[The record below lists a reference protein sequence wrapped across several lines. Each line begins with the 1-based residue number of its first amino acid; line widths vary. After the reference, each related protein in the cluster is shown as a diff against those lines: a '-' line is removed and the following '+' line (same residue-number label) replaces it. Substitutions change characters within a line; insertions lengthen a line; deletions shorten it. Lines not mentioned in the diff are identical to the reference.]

1 MQNEHTQLVRGLGLI
16 AAISVNVANIIGTGV
31 FLKARV
37 ITCNVGTP
45 GKALM
50 VWVFAGLLSLAGAL
64 TYAELLAMMPRAAGE
79 YGSRWLSAHHG
90 ARGLRVRHAGRTFVL
105 RRRVQ
110 RRQVDQDGV
119 CVRAGVEGASR
130 AEVLTDRGFFLMS
143 KKSVY
148 SVHPGVLMTQK
159 WLAELKQ
166 KTGRTCDEWLKLIKK
181 DGPVDE
187 KARRDWLREKHG
199 LNTMTSTWLAERS
212 FGKGAEMED
221 PDLYLESAERDV
233 DKMFSGGKAHL
244 RPVYDALLKLGLKT
258 GKEAKACP
266 CQTIVPL
273 YRNHVFAQIKPTT
286 QTRIDMGFALGDM
299 KPSGRLIDT
308 GGFAKKDRITHRIPI
323 TSKEDIDDEVKHW
336 LKVAYDRD
344 A

>member
-1 MQNEHTQLVRGLGLI
+1 MTR
-16 AAISVNVANIIGTGV
+16 
-31 FLKARV
+31 
-37 ITCNVGTP
+37 
-45 GKALM
+45 
-50 VWVFAGLLSLAGAL
+50 
-64 TYAELLAMMPRAAGE
+64 
-79 YGSRWLSAHHG
+79 
-90 ARGLRVRHAGRTFVL
+90 
-105 RRRVQ
+105 
-110 RRQVDQDGV
+110 
-119 CVRAGVEGASR
+119 
-130 AEVLTDRGFFLMS
+130 
-143 KKSVY
+143 KSVY

-166 KTGRTCDEWLKLIKK
+166 KTGRTRDEWLKVIRK
-181 DGPVDE
+181 DGPADE
-187 KARRDWLREKHG
+187 KARRDWLREKYG
-199 LNTMTSTWLAERS
+199 LNTMTATWLAERS

-233 DKMFSGGKAHL
+233 DEMFSGGKAQL
-244 RPVYDALLKLGLKT
+244 RPVYDALLKLALKT

-266 CQTIVPL
+266 CTTIVPL

-323 TSKEDIDDEVKHW
+323 TSLDDIDDEVKRW